1 MNNTGAERRRDKRV
15 VFSIDDITAV
25 LSEHYDSN
33 VRKHVVL
40 INLSQS
46 GMQFTLKSSDR
57 NPFTPGDRLYL
68 SQIHHKDKCYDNLNI
83 EIEIL
88 WILNPPTL
96 RYIGI
101 GCRFLSVSS
110 ASQIQL
116 SEVMSI
122 VTT

>member
-1 MNNTGAERRRDKRV
+1 MMHNTGHERRRDHRV
-15 VFSIDDITAV
+15 AFATEITAI

-33 VRKHVVL
+33 ERKHVVL
-40 INLSQS
+40 INLSLS
-46 GMQFTLKSSDR
+46 GMQFTVKSSDR
-57 NPFTPGDRLYL
+57 NPFKRGDRLYL
-68 SQIHHKDKCYDNLNI
+68 SQINHRDKAYADLNI

-110 ASQIQL
+110 ESQIQL
-116 SEVMSI
+116 SKIMSEA
-122 VTT
+122 TE